1 MRINWR
7 RKQPNAILF
16 HIDQPGTLSMSKGF
30 SFKLL
35 KALLI
40 ALALLY
46 FSISSNVLSSEEDGL
61 QQSASFNTSLQPL
74 CPPRC
79 ATDRPRS
86 EKLKGFRVFYLL
98 IAHNKRT
105 MNDALYL
112 FRAIRDPRNIILIHV
127 DKKAEHLLRNET
139 NNSSLNSLYQEIDS
153 CPCGSTVRIES
164 HYDVKWS
171 HWSMNLPT
179 LWGMQVAVEEY
190 TDQWDVFINLAGD
203 NLSVYTA
210 DSMALRLEQL
220 PYNFVTSS
228 SCETGLL
235 PSSVYLFPSWW
246 HKRSHYTRQGT
257 EPDPVFTFKTVDG
270 IHQEKTL
277 ITHFGSQWVI
287 LQAKFCKWLVRELQ
301 RPDSLPSLFRDYLI
315 ASGKLMTDE
324 TFISTILIH
333 TDEFKET
340 LPRVQDDG
348 ELLWKNGS
356 ASGIAAIRYER
367 MDEHMPTAFG
377 DFATQQRYR
386 VPDSSQELEEPRP
399 WGPYFLGVYDLA
411 NIRESGALFI
421 RKVSEHVDHNLINL
435 LPVERSEDIPPI
447 QWPEEVTI
455 SEKPDWEKKKAEL
468 IAKAKENEHQKETEE
483 VHDDDQDEEEL

>member
-1 MRINWR
+1 MTN
-7 RKQPNAILF
+7 
-16 HIDQPGTLSMSKGF
+16 SF
-30 SFKLL
+30 SFTFVKT
-35 KALLI
+35 LLI
-40 ALALLY
+40 ALAVIVLR
-46 FSISSNVLSSEEDGL
+46 FSISSEVSSESGL
-61 QQSASFNTSLQPL
+61 QTQQSASLDNPSQSS

-79 ATDRPRS
+79 AADRPTS
-86 EKLKGFRVFYLL
+86 EKHKGSRIFYLV
-98 IAHNKRT
+98 IVHNERT
-105 MNDALYL
+105 MNDALHL
-112 FRAIRDPRNIILIHV
+112 FRAIRDPRNIILVHV

-139 NNSSLNSLYQEIDS
+139 NPSSPSLLYQEIES

-164 HYDVKWS
+164 HHDVKWS

-210 DSMALRLEQL
+210 DSMAARLEQL

-235 PSSVYLFPSWW
+235 PSSVYIFPSWW
-246 HKRSHYTRQGT
+246 HKRAHYTRQDT
-257 EPDPVFTFKTVDG
+257 EPDPVFDFTTANGTHQRKTV
-270 IHQEKTL
+270 

-287 LQAKFCKWLVRELQ
+287 LQANFCTWLVRELQ
-301 RPDSLPSLFRDYLI
+301 RVDSLPSLFRDYLI

-324 TFISTILIH
+324 TFIPTILMH
-333 TDEFKET
+333 SDEFKDS
-340 LPRVQDDG
+340 LPSVLDDPNVQEDG

-356 ASGIAAIRYER
+356 TSGITSIRYER
-367 MDEHMPTAFG
+367 MDEHTPSAFG
-377 DFATQQRYR
+377 YFAAQQRYR
-386 VPDSSQELEEPRP
+386 VPASSQELEEPRP

-421 RKVSEHVDHNLINL
+421 RKVSEHVDPNLLHL

-447 QWPEEVTI
+447 QWPEEVAI
-455 SEKPDWEKKKAEL
+455 SDKPDWEKRKAEL
-468 IAKAKENEHQKETEE
+468 IAKAIEKAQQKEMDEE
-483 VHDDDQDEEEL
+483 HADDQDEEEL

>member
-1 MRINWR
+1 M
-7 RKQPNAILF
+7 
-16 HIDQPGTLSMSKGF
+16 GF
-30 SFKLL
+30 DCL

-40 ALALLY
+40 ALAVLC
-46 FSISSNVLSSEEDGL
+46 FSISSNVLSSEDGL
-61 QQSASFNTSLQPL
+61 QTRQSASIDTPSQPS
-74 CPPRC
+74 CPTRC

-98 IAHNKRT
+98 IVHNERT
-105 MNDALYL
+105 LKEALHL
-112 FRAIRDPRNIILIHV
+112 VLSIRDPRNIILIHV

-139 NNSSLNSLYQEIDS
+139 NDDSSPNSLYQEIDS

-203 NLSVYTA
+203 NLPVYTA
-210 DSMALRLEQL
+210 DSMAVRLEQL

-246 HKRSHYTRQGT
+246 HKRAHYTRQDT
-257 EPDPVFTFKTVDG
+257 EPDPVFNFKTADG
-270 IHQEKTL
+270 IQQEKTL

-287 LQAKFCKWLVRELQ
+287 LQANFCKWLVQELQ
-301 RPDSLPSLFRDYLI
+301 RPDSLPRLFRDYLI

-324 TFISTILIH
+324 TFISTILMH

-386 VPDSSQELEEPRP
+386 VPDSSQELEEPRV

-421 RKVSEHVDHNLINL
+421 RKVSGHVDPNLIHL

-447 QWPEEVTI
+447 QWPEEVAM
-455 SEKPDWEKKKAEL
+455 SEKPDWEKRKAEL
-468 IAKAKENEHQKETEE
+468 IAKAREKEQQKETEE
-483 VHDDDQDEEEL
+483 VHDDDHDEEEL